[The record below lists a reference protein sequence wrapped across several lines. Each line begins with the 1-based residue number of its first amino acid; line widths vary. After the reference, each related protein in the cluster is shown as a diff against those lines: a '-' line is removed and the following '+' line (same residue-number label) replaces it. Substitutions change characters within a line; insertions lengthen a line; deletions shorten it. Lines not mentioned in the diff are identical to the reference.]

1 MLHRSLLPV
10 PALLLFAACS
20 MDAGQQSQNDTE
32 SFYAEGSL
40 EARAILAVANDTSLG
55 ELQYDAAWEEQTE
68 DRRGQ
73 LRPGVGLDAR
83 AARNL
88 IAHRD
93 GADLESTADDDL
105 FDALAEL
112 GTVSYCKAEC
122 FDSLLDYA
130 YKTGVYDGLG
140 GGSDADVEV
149 VFSPQPTK
157 ELSHLQEVADRI
169 DEAERSI
176 DIAMYSYSHADPIR
190 SAIERAIARGVT
202 VRWLADTALAT
213 SDYKMAPLEDMGID
227 VRRVTKVM
235 HHKMALIDGPR
246 DDAHVAD
253 AETATLI
260 TGSGNW
266 STSAGTKYDENTLFI
281 EGHAELN
288 LRMQREFD
296 TLWAGSRDV
305 VYNAALQHDLT
316 HAEIS
321 DDLIAEYDDPDADV
335 YFTSANFRVTA
346 SKSWTY
352 LGTTAVTD
360 QLVAGIA
367 SAESSIDIA
376 SGHFVSVPIAQ
387 AVVDAMQRNPALDVE
402 IVLDCQETSN
412 DDGEIGQ
419 LKSAI
424 ESMGGTIE
432 YKCNTYRWH
441 YVYAQQMHH
450 KYLIVDEDELYTGS
464 LNFSDSAETGTFENM
479 FHLRGAEYAGLVG
492 SYLAN
497 HAEVMAYGHADDMVA
512 YSDLMLDVQG
522 GSSTPLVWDTP
533 IAMPAASFVDLKSAI
548 RAACPATQPWLSP
561 APEGSAT
568 YDAHFQSH
576 PEWFTYCAKS
586 GYPWPSVP
594 ASARID

>member
-1 MLHRSLLPV
+1 M
-10 PALLLFAACS
+10 
-20 MDAGQQSQNDTE
+20 
-32 SFYAEGSL
+32 
-40 EARAILAVANDTSLG
+40 
-55 ELQYDAAWEEQTE
+55 TE

-73 LRPGVGLDAR
+73 PRPGVGLDAR
-83 AARNL
+83 AAENL

-93 GADLESTADDDL
+93 GADLQSTADDDP
-105 FDALAEL
+105 FDSLAEL
-112 GTVSYCKAEC
+112 QSVPYCKGRCLE
-122 FDSLLDYA
+122 LLLAYA
-130 YKTGVYDGLG
+130 KNTGVYDSLG
-140 GGSDADVEV
+140 GGESDIEV

-169 DEAERSI
+169 DQAERSI

-190 SAIERAIARGVT
+190 SAIIRAIDRGVEI
-202 VRWLADTALAT
+202 RWLADTDLAN
-213 SDYKMAPLEDMGID
+213 SDYKMQPLEDMGID

-235 HHKMALIDGPR
+235 HHKMAIIDGPR
-246 DDAHVAD
+246 DDAHLAD
-253 AETATLI
+253 AETATLM

-266 STSAGTKYDENTLFI
+266 SNSAGTKYDENTLFI

-316 HAEIS
+316 RANIT
-321 DDLIAEYDDPDADV
+321 DDTIAAYEDPDAHV
-335 YFTSANFRVTA
+335 WFTSANFRVTA

-360 QLVAGIA
+360 QLVAAIA
-367 SAESSIDIA
+367 SAETSIDIA

-387 AVVDAMQRNPALDVE
+387 AVVDALQSNPSLDVE
-402 IVLDCQETSN
+402 IVLDCQETSKSSG
-412 DDGEIGQ
+412 DIGQ
-419 LKSAI
+419 LKDAI
-424 ESMGGTIE
+424 EDLGGTIQ

-441 YVYAQQMHH
+441 YKYAKQMHH

-464 LNFSDSAETGTFENM
+464 LNFSDSAEIGTFENM
-479 FHLRGAEYAGLVG
+479 FWLRGAQHAQLIAEFLV
-492 SYLAN
+492 N
-497 HAEVMAYGHADDMVA
+497 HAEVASYGHENDMAA
-512 YSDLMLDVQG
+512 YSELMLDVQG
-522 GSSTPLVWDTP
+522 GSSTPLVWDAP
-533 IAMPAASFVDLKSAI
+533 IALPGASFSALKNAI
-548 RAACPATQPWLSP
+548 RQACPATQPWLSP

-576 PEWFTYCAKS
+576 PEWFTYCSKT

-594 ASARID
+594 ASERID

>member
-1 MLHRSLLPV
+1 MFRRFPLSV
-10 PALLLFAACS
+10 PAILLLAGCTI
-20 MDAGQQSQNDTE
+20 DAGQQSQNATE
-32 SFYAEGSL
+32 TVYAEGSR
-40 EARAILAVANDTSLG
+40 EALAILAVANDTSLG
-55 ELQYDAAWEEQTE
+55 VMQYDAPYEQQSQ
-68 DRRGQ
+68 DRLGRD
-73 LRPGVGLDAR
+73 RPGVGLDAR
-83 AARNL
+83 AAQNL

-93 GADLESTADDDL
+93 GDALESTEDDNL

-112 GTVSYCKAEC
+112 GTVSYCKARC

-130 YKTGVYDGLG
+130 QKTGVYDS
-140 GGSDADVEV
+140 SDGDEVIDV

-169 DEAERSI
+169 DQAERSI

-190 SAIERAIARGVT
+190 AAIARAIDRGVT
-202 VRWLADTALAT
+202 VRWLADTALANA
-213 SDYKMAPLEDMGID
+213 DYKMAPLEDMGID

-235 HHKMALIDGPR
+235 HHKMAIIDGPR
-246 DDAHVAD
+246 DDAHLAA

-266 STSAGTKYDENTLFI
+266 SNSAGTKYDENTLFI
-281 EGHAELN
+281 SGHAELN

-296 TLWAGSRDV
+296 TLWAGSRDK

-316 HAEIS
+316 HGSIT
-321 DDLIAEYDDPDADV
+321 DDLIAQYEDPDAHV
-335 YFTSANFRVTA
+335 FFTSANFNVTA

-360 QLVAGIA
+360 VLVAAIQ
-367 SAESSIDIA
+367 SAETSIDIA

-387 AVVDAMQRNPALDVE
+387 AVADAMQNNPSLDVE
-402 IVLDCQETSN
+402 IVLDCQETSKS
-412 DDGEIGQ
+412 DGEIGQ

-424 ESMGGTIE
+424 ENMGGTIR

-479 FHLRGAEYAGLVG
+479 FWLRGPQHAQLID
-492 SYLAN
+492 SFLDN
-497 HAEVMAYGHADDMVA
+497 HADVLAYGHESDMAA
-512 YSDLMLDVQG
+512 YADLMSDVEG
-522 GSSTPLVWDTP
+522 GPSTPLTWDTP
-533 IAMPAASFVDLKSAI
+533 IALPVASFNDLKTAI
-548 RAACPATQPWLSP
+548 RAACPATQPWLDP

-568 YDAHFQSH
+568 YDAHFQNH
-576 PEWFTYCAKS
+576 PEWFTYCSKT